1 MIYKMIL
8 SKPWPNWVRLKL
20 ARAVREQ
27 ARDKSGMQKA
37 VTRDISVSVE
47 TRFLDSDSDPDEA
60 YFVWAYRITI
70 ENMGHETV
78 QLLTR
83 HWQITDAQGRLQEV
97 RGEGVV
103 GEQPTLK
110 PGGTFSYSSGTP
122 LSTAS
127 GFMLGSY
134 GMVTQEGE
142 CFDIEVPAFSLDSPH
157 ECGNIN

>member
-1 MIYKMIL
+1 MT
-8 SKPWPNWVRLKL
+8 
-20 ARAVREQ
+20 Q
-27 ARDKSGMQKA
+27 TA

-47 TRFLDSDSDPDEA
+47 TQYLENDSDPDEH

-70 ENMGHETV
+70 ENRGDEIV

-83 HWQITDAQGRLQEV
+83 HWQITDAMGRLQEV

-103 GEQPTLK
+103 GEQPILE
-110 PGGTFSYSSGTP
+110 PGGSFTYSSGTP

-134 GMVTQEGE
+134 NMKNQDGE
-142 CFDIEVPAFSLDSPH
+142 RFDIKVPAFSLDCPH
-157 ECGNIN
+157 ADGPIN